1 MHATGKEIACTLHRL
16 TVKELYRSVRQ
27 ACCTEQ
33 HCTLHCV
40 VCAFSL
46 PVFPPTISLFLS
58 FNLSSFLSLSLPLSV
73 SLFSPLPLS
82 QSLTL
87 CISIS
92 LSLSISSFSRI
103 NNGSSRSS
111 FRERSQK
118 NSFSHSQTTIKRTE
132 SSRQKEIEIQIEK
145 SARILASLMT
155 ATYKPIVLIQ
165 SIIRMF
171 MYVII

>member
-1 MHATGKEIACTLHRL
+1 MSGRHAVQNS
-16 TVKELYRSVRQ
+16 TV
-27 ACCTEQ
+27 
-33 HCTLHCV
+33 HCIVLFVLFLCH
-40 VCAFSL
+40 FS
-46 PVFPPTISLFLS
+46 PTISLFLS
-58 FNLSSFLSLSLPLSV
+58 LNLSSFLSLSLPLSV

-92 LSLSISSFSRI
+92 LSFSISSFSRI